1 MSKNAIGETNKN
13 SKGTEMKIVGF
24 RGKGDIDVR
33 FLDEHGVVVHTTYQN
48 FKRGFVR
55 NPYDI
60 TVRGV
65 GYLGK
70 GPYKTRVDGKLTDAY
85 DVWDSILDRCYS
97 PREQDKYRTYYHIC
111 TVCEEWF
118 NYQAFA
124 RWYNNNWYPCDGRLH
139 IDKDILVK
147 GNKVYSPE
155 RCILIP
161 QRFNMIFMSKERSV
175 DADLPCGVHRTKS
188 SDKYEAEFNCNYL
201 GIFDSV
207 GEASIAHD
215 TAKRKHI
222 RKTIAE
228 YELEYRLPDKV
239 RNALLAW

>member
-1 MSKNAIGETNKN
+1 MSKDAIGETNKN

-24 RGKGDIDVR
+24 RGNRDIDVR
-33 FLDEHGVVVHTTYQN
+33 FLDEHGVVVRTTYQN
-48 FKRGFVR
+48 FKRGSVR

-65 GYLGK
+65 GYLGE

-85 DVWDSILDRCYS
+85 DTWDSILDRCYS
-97 PREQDKYRTYYHIC
+97 PRERDRYRTYYHIC
-111 TVCEEWF
+111 TVCKEWF

-124 RWYNNNWYPCDGRLH
+124 RWYNDNWYPCEGRLH

-155 RCILIP
+155 KCILIP

-175 DADLPCGVHRTKS
+175 DADLPCGVHRTRTS
-188 SDKYEAEFNCNYL
+188 NKYVVEFNRNYL
-201 GIFDSV
+201 GTFDSAE
-207 GEASIAHD
+207 EAAIAHE
-215 TAKRKHI
+215 TAKRNYI
-222 RKTIAE
+222 RSSIAE